1 MEITSYLIWNV
12 ILSLVIAPIFYSI
25 RQNAAENKRI
35 DILINKT
42 REEMARN
49 YVTKDDL
56 ADLSSDE
63 LLEIVGDK
71 IQDLEEANK
80 IIMKAREDWFNEIN

>member
-1 MEITSYLIWNV
+1 MEILDLETLV
-12 ILSLVIAPIFYSI
+12 ILGKNNI
-25 RQNAAENKRI
+25 K
-35 DILINKT
+35 
-42 REEMARN
+42 
-49 YVTKDDL
+49 TKDDL

-71 IQDLEEANK
+71 IQGIEEANR